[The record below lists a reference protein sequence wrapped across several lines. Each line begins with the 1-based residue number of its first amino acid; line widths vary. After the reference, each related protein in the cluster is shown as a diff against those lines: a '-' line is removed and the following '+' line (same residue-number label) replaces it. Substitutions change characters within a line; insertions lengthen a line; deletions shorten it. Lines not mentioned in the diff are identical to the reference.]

1 MKSYILLFKLFIVS
15 VCLYAQ
21 QDIEGTVEASGN
33 NLPIE
38 GASVSLK
45 GTSGTVSTDSKGYFT
60 IQTATAAK
68 TATLVV
74 NHMGFESATIT
85 VNLPINDT
93 LVVILTPTTRL
104 LEEIEVVSTGYQKIP
119 KERATGSFATVSNE
133 LFNQQVGTDILSRLP
148 AIANGMVMDAG
159 RQGAPQMMIRGL
171 STISG
176 PKDPLIIVDN
186 FPYDGDITNINP
198 NIVENITI
206 LKDAS
211 ASSIWGARA
220 ANGVIVITTKS
231 GRFNQPI
238 TLSFNSTIT
247 IGIKPDL
254 GYIRQMSSNDYIDM
268 EQELFKRNFY
278 NSQINSTSRPVI
290 SPVVDLLNKVR
301 TGALTQEEA
310 QQQIDALRNVDVRQ
324 QFNRYMYKPS
334 VNQQYFLSAQG
345 GAEKFSWTSS
355 VGYDQNR
362 SNLGAPYQR
371 ISIRFQNNYRPI
383 EQLSLITSLYST
395 QTQNESGRYGYN
407 DVSMKGNSFV
417 PYMQIADSNGKA
429 LPVPKNYR
437 QSYLET
443 IGEGKLL
450 DWNYYPLTDWKNQ
463 TSKSKVSDILAT
475 ATLDYEILKGINA
488 SVNYQFERQFGLSTN
503 LADEDSYM
511 ARDYINRFTQIIDG
525 TPVYIVPRGAILNKG
540 NNLLNANNLRGQLNF
555 DNAFGMHS
563 ITALTGA
570 EFRSV
575 NINGHQER
583 YYGFNPNNLTTAGV
597 DYTKAYP
604 NFITKR
610 NAFIQRNQ
618 SLSERT
624 TRFVSYF
631 ANIGYTYDNRYT
643 LSASA
648 RRDASNLF
656 GLKTNDQWNPFW
668 SAGIAWKVSNEK
680 FYSSDF
686 LPYLNLRATYGFSGN
701 VNPAMVAVNTITYS
715 SNNSIF
721 NSNPMAWFNNYYNPR
736 LKWETSKM
744 LNLAIDFA
752 SKSRRITGAVEYY
765 RKKGENLFGVAPLDY
780 TTGVDP
786 YMTRNVASMDGKG
799 LDIEVKSLNIDRVF
813 KWQTMLNLSFYN
825 DKVLEYQI
833 ERTLASEY
841 ISTADVPISGING
854 KPVYA
859 IYAYRW
865 AGLDPANGEAQGY
878 LNGEISK
885 DYLSITGTGT
895 RVEDLEYFG
904 SAIPTKFGS
913 LINAISYKDFNLQL
927 GISFKFGYWFRRNSI
942 NYTELYSNWN
952 GHADYALRWQ
962 QPGDE
967 IHTNVPV
974 NPYSTDY
981 NRDGFY
987 NGSSVLVEK
996 GDHIRLQYVNL
1007 SYDFKMSQEGSIGIK
1022 NLQVYFNASNLGLLW
1037 KANKSGIDPDFN
1049 IGLRTLKTPSNY
1061 AFGLRAKF

>member
-1 MKSYILLFKLFIVS
+1 
-15 VCLYAQ
+15 
-21 QDIEGTVEASGN
+21 
-33 NLPIE
+33 
-38 GASVSLK
+38 
-45 GTSGTVSTDSKGYFT
+45 
-60 IQTATAAK
+60 
-68 TATLVV
+68 
-74 NHMGFESATIT
+74 
-85 VNLPINDT
+85 
-93 LVVILTPTTRL
+93 
-104 LEEIEVVSTGYQKIP
+104 
-119 KERATGSFATVSNE
+119 
-133 LFNQQVGTDILSRLP
+133 
-148 AIANGMVMDAG
+148 
-159 RQGAPQMMIRGL
+159 
-171 STISG
+171 
-176 PKDPLIIVDN
+176 
-186 FPYDGDITNINP
+186 
-198 NIVENITI
+198 
-206 LKDAS
+206 
-211 ASSIWGARA
+211 
-220 ANGVIVITTKS
+220 
-231 GRFNQPI
+231 
-238 TLSFNSTIT
+238 
-247 IGIKPDL
+247 
-254 GYIRQMSSNDYIDM
+254 
-268 EQELFKRNFY
+268 
-278 NSQINSTSRPVI
+278 
-290 SPVVDLLNKVR
+290 
-301 TGALTQEEA
+301 
-310 QQQIDALRNVDVRQ
+310 
-324 QFNRYMYKPS
+324 
-334 VNQQYFLSAQG
+334 
-345 GAEKFSWTSS
+345 
-355 VGYDQNR
+355 
-362 SNLGAPYQR
+362 
-371 ISIRFQNNYRPI
+371 
-383 EQLSLITSLYST
+383 
-395 QTQNESGRYGYN
+395 

-878 LNGEISK
+878 L
-885 DYLSITGTGT
+885 
-895 RVEDLEYFG
+895 
-904 SAIPTKFGS
+904 
-913 LINAISYKDFNLQL
+913 
-927 GISFKFGYWFRRNSI
+927 
-942 NYTELYSNWN
+942 
-952 GHADYALRWQ
+952 
-962 QPGDE
+962 
-967 IHTNVPV
+967 
-974 NPYSTDY
+974 
-981 NRDGFY
+981 
-987 NGSSVLVEK
+987 
-996 GDHIRLQYVNL
+996 
-1007 SYDFKMSQEGSIGIK
+1007 
-1022 NLQVYFNASNLGLLW
+1022 
-1037 KANKSGIDPDFN
+1037 
-1049 IGLRTLKTPSNY
+1049 
-1061 AFGLRAKF
+1061 